1 MRIFPL
7 AVALFILVP
16 VLEIYLIIKVG
27 SHYGAA
33 VTILLIIATAVIGA
47 SLLRMQGFSTLQ
59 RFQNQ
64 VQRGELPATTMLEGM
79 MLFFAGALLLTPGFF
94 TDAVGFV
101 LLVPPVRKVIA
112 LWILERSGWI
122 VQVGGTH
129 YEKHSHKHHEGPRI
143 IEGDYERR
151 DDEKK

>member
-16 VLEIYLIIKVG
+16 ILEIYLIIKVG
-27 SHYGAA
+27 SHYGAG

-47 SLLRMQGFSTLQ
+47 ALLRMQGFSTLQ

-64 VQRGELPATTMLEGM
+64 VQHGEIPATTMLEGM

-94 TDAVGFV
+94 TDAIGF
-101 LLVPPVRKVIA
+101 LILVPPLRKAIA

-122 VQVGGTH
+122 VQVQGAH
-129 YEKHSHKHHEGPRI
+129 YHRTRQQHDDGPRT
-143 IEGDYERR
+143 IEGNFERR
-151 DDEKK
+151 DDD